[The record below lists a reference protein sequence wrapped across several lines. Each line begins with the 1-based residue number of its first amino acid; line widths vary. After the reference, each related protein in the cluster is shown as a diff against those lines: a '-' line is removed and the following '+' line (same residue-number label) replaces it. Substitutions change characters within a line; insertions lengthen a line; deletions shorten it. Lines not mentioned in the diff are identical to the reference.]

1 MPILIVISIVIAGI
15 LNLLVLLQ
23 YSNHAKQV
31 ELEEYNVEMTEKHVR
46 DSIEHEK
53 AMQQQK
59 EERKKEIIDLLLLH
73 HLFLMLKL

>member
-1 MPILIVISIVIAGI
+1 MVACFIIAVIGLI
-15 LNLLVLLQ
+15 Q

-31 ELEEYNVEMTEKHVR
+31 ELEEYNAEMAEKHVR

-73 HLFLMLKL
+73 HLSLMLKL